1 MQEINQ
7 RMQKKIPAAIL
18 YGLPLILAAGLKCM
32 VWSPDITPFNADEAI
47 IALMARHINQ
57 GSMPAFF
64 YGQYYMGSLDA
75 ILVALGFMIFGEF
88 VWVIR
93 LIQSILYL
101 GTVATTGL
109 IGARVLNHPRA
120 ALYAGILAAIPT
132 VNIVL
137 YSTVSL
143 GGYGEMLLIGNLLL
157 LGGMSLIEE
166 MGNAQNFNGKLK
178 IGLAIWGFGAG
189 FVFWVLGLSL
199 VYSLPILIFIF
210 LYLIKH
216 HKASLLTGLIFL
228 SAGGILGSI
237 PWWGSALLEGGW
249 AVIIELAGGAIAG
262 ASTDSWIAQFLR
274 RISSLIVFGG
284 SAMTGIRPPWTFQ
297 WLMLPLIPFVLIFW
311 LAVLVYIIKRLI
323 DKELDFKL
331 VLIFLIGVV
340 LSVGFILTPYGD
352 DPSGRYFLPF
362 LLPMSIFGTEL
373 ILNKTGGR
381 LSWEVGLLSFLIFF
395 NAGGI
400 IQSIRSN
407 PPGLTTQFDSITQV
421 DHSQMGELIE
431 FLYEHDIKTGY
442 SNYWVSYPLAFL
454 SNEEIIFVPRL
465 PYHEDFRYT
474 SRDDRYPAYTEIVQ
488 SSDKVAYITTLHPD
502 LNRYLE
508 SSFENLENGWNQET
522 IGDYTV
528 YYGFTFPVHVSEIG
542 LGETTG
548 P

>member
-1 MQEINQ
+1 
-7 RMQKKIPAAIL
+7 
-18 YGLPLILAAGLKCM
+18 
-32 VWSPDITPFNADEAI
+32 
-47 IALMARHINQ
+47 
-57 GSMPAFF
+57 
-64 YGQYYMGSLDA
+64 
-75 ILVALGFMIFGEF
+75 
-88 VWVIR
+88 
-93 LIQSILYL
+93 
-101 GTVATTGL
+101 
-109 IGARVLNHPRA
+109 
-120 ALYAGILAAIPT
+120 
-132 VNIVL
+132 
-137 YSTVSL
+137 
-143 GGYGEMLLIGNLLL
+143 
-157 LGGMSLIEE
+157 
-166 MGNAQNFNGKLK
+166 
-178 IGLAIWGFGAG
+178 
-189 FVFWVLGLSL
+189 
-199 VYSLPILIFIF
+199 
-210 LYLIKH
+210 LIKH